1 MNTHV
6 QGSVPHLLL
15 VEDDMTSQG
24 FFQFALESLPAT
36 VDIADS
42 FASALQRAE
51 SSHYDLWLIDV
62 NLPDGDGPTLLQR
75 LRAKYPRVSALAHTA
90 DASTEIQQALQ
101 QAGFSETLIK
111 PMTRDTLLKAIR
123 RTLAKSAANSNEV
136 DDNQEVPDWDE
147 TVALSALNGQQAHL
161 RALRELFL
169 SELPNAR
176 DAVRRALEHQ
186 DEDEARSQL
195 HRLKASCGFVGALRL
210 ARAVRQLHAHPGS
223 APARQ
228 QFELAVGTLLR

>member
-1 MNTHV
+1 MNTQR
-6 QGSVPHLLL
+6 QGTIPHLLL

-42 FASALQRAE
+42 FASALRRAE
-51 SSHYDLWLIDV
+51 SAHYDLLLIDV
-62 NLPDGDGPTLLQR
+62 NLPDGDGPSLLQQ
-75 LRAKYPRVSALAHTA
+75 LRARDPQVTALAHTA
-90 DASTEIQQALQ
+90 DASSEMQQNLQ
-101 QAGFSETLIK
+101 RAGFSE
-111 PMTRDTLLKAIR
+111 TLLKAIR

-195 HRLKASCGFVGALRL
+195 HRLKALRASGCGGT
-210 ARAVRQLHAHPGS
+210 S
-223 APARQ
+223 ATPP
-228 QFELAVGTLLR
+228 E

>member
-123 RTLAKSAANSNEV
+123 RTLAKSAAASDSRDET
-136 DDNQEVPDWDE
+136 EVPHWDE
-147 TVALSALNGQQAHL
+147 AVALTALNGQQAHL

-169 SELPNAR
+169 AELPVAR
-176 DAVRRALEHQ
+176 DAVGRALDRH
-186 DEDEARSQL
+186 DEPELRNQL
-195 HRLKASCGFVGALRL
+195 HRLQASCGFVGALKL
-210 ARAVRQLHAHPGS
+210 ARSVRQLHNNPS
-223 APARQ
+223 STTARQ
-228 QFELAVGTLLR
+228 HFDTAVSALLG

>member
-42 FASALQRAE
+42 FASAMQRAE

-123 RTLAKSAANSNEV
+123 RTLAKSAVGSDSRDENEV
-136 DDNQEVPDWDE
+136 PHWDE
-147 TVALSALNGQQAHL
+147 AVALTALNGQQAHL

-169 SELPNAR
+169 AELPAAR
-176 DAVRRALEHQ
+176 DAVGRALDRH
-186 DEDEARSQL
+186 DEAELRNQL
-195 HRLKASCGFVGALRL
+195 HRLQASCGFVGALKL
-210 ARAVRQLHAHPGS
+210 ARSVRQLHNTPS
-223 APARQ
+223 SVVARQ
-228 QFELAVGTLLR
+228 HFDTAVSALLR